1 MLSVNNIDITMN
13 TFTLRDISFS
23 VETGDYFVLL
33 GASGVGKTL
42 LLESL
47 AGLVPIDRG
56 SIYWDGQELSPLR
69 IQQRGMGLVYQD
81 QALFPHITVLHN
93 ILYGMPRTKE
103 SRSKRITAA
112 QTLAE
117 EVGVSHLLHRYPN
130 TLSGGEAQRVALA
143 RALATNPRCLLLDEP
158 LASLD
163 SHARIAL
170 RALLRKLNRA
180 GQTVIHV
187 THDYEEALSLATHI
201 GVMEEGTIVQT
212 GTPAQVFQ
220 HPVSEFVARFIGI
233 RNVFPGTLA
242 ATEPPQQDTALFVSN
257 TMRFHVLT
265 DATPGEGLLLVRSED
280 VTLSLEQPAS
290 SAQNSYIGPVT
301 DIAPARI
308 GVEVSVDIG
317 VAITALVTSDSV
329 QRLALQMGSSV
340 WVSFKA
346 SAARF
351 LQP

>member
-1 MLSVNNIDITMN
+1 MLSVEHLDITVN

-47 AGLVPIDRG
+47 AGLAPIDRG
-56 SIYWDGQELSPLR
+56 SVCWDEQDLTHLR
-69 IQQRGMGLVYQD
+69 IQQRNMGLVYQD
-81 QALFPHITVLHN
+81 QALFPHLTVLHN
-93 ILYGMPRTKE
+93 ILYGMPRAKE
-103 SRSKRITAA
+103 SRAEHIAAAHKLSKD
-112 QTLAE
+112 
-117 EVGVSHLLHRYPN
+117 VGVEHLLHRYPE

-143 RALATNPRCLLLDEP
+143 RALATQPRCLLLDEP

-170 RALLRKLNRA
+170 RALLRKINRE
-180 GQTVIHV
+180 GQTIIHV
-187 THDYEEALSLATHI
+187 THDYEETLSLATHI
-201 GVMEEGTIVQT
+201 GIMEQGTLVQT
-212 GTPAQVFQ
+212 GTPLQVFQ

-233 RNVFPGTLA
+233 RNVFQGTLEA
-242 ATEPPQQDTALFVSN
+242 SDPPQQDTALFTSN
-257 TMRFHVLT
+257 AMHFHVLT

-290 SAQNSYIGPVT
+290 SAQNSYRGTVT

-329 QRLALQMGSSV
+329 QRLALQPGSSL